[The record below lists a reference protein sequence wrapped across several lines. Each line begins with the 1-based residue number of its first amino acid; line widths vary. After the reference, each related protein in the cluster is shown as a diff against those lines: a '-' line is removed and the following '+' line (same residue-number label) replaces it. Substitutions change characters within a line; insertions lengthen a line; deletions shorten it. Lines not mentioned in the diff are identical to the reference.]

1 MVLFVSLVGQ
11 WNNFMRRRCD
21 AGPRSCD
28 AYQVDP
34 RVDPQVNARI
44 EA

>member
-1 MVLFVSLVGQ
+1 
-11 WNNFMRRRCD
+11 MRRRGD
-21 AGPRSCD
+21 AGPRSRD

-34 RVDPQVNARI
+34 RVDPQVNAQVNARI